1 MIKKLDTVTSE
12 NLAELIPIWLKGNI
26 EAHDFIE
33 REYWES
39 QLTLVSKL
47 LPAAT
52 LLVEEQAGTIVGFL
66 GLQENYIAGL
76 FVLKEFR
83 RLGIGQALLNYA
95 KTQRSQLNLSV
106 YQKNTGACR
115 FYQKNG
121 FNLIAEELDHA
132 TQEIELQLSWHS
144 SAD

>member
-1 MIKKLDTVTSE
+1 MIKKLDTITSE
-12 NLAELIPIWLKGNI
+12 NLAELTDIWLKGNI
-26 EAHDFIE
+26 EAHDFIAD
-33 REYWES
+33 EYWES
-39 QLTLVSKL
+39 QLPLVSKL

-52 LLVEEQAGTIVGFL
+52 LLVEERAGTIVGFL

-83 RLGIGQALLNYA
+83 RLGIGQSLLDYA
-95 KTQRSQLNLSV
+95 KTQHSQLNLSV
-106 YQKNTGACR
+106 YQKNTDAR
-115 FYQKNG
+115 QFYQKNG
-121 FNLIAEELDHA
+121 FKLIAKELDQS